1 MPTTRRSNGPAQ
13 KGTQRTLSFNNSTK
27 ITKAS
32 TPSTLTTKNSLT
44 NPPSLNP
51 SKLSPEIKDITTA
64 TEESTPSS
72 APRPSQTRAKPLTA
86 EQAQQNELASQ
97 ISDAKIRKY
106 WKGRE
111 ELRLAPR
118 VHQKDLDISE
128 KILREW
134 DVMSQYGPAIGIT
147 RTKRWHRAFKL
158 GLNPPIEILA
168 VLLKEEE
175 KKNTA
180 VERAYIDELMG
191 TKEVIG
197 GDAV

>member
-51 SKLSPEIKDITTA
+51 SKPSPEIKDITTA
-64 TEESTPSS
+64 TEESTPST
-72 APRPSQTRAKPLTA
+72 RPPKKKRGR
-86 EQAQQNELASQ
+86 
-97 ISDAKIRKY
+97 KI
-106 WKGRE
+106 
-111 ELRLAPR
+111 
-118 VHQKDLDISE
+118 
-128 KILREW
+128 
-134 DVMSQYGPAIGIT
+134 
-147 RTKRWHRAFKL
+147 
-158 GLNPPIEILA
+158 PP
-168 VLLKEEE
+168 
-175 KKNTA
+175 